1 MRGSVRSVV
10 TTSIAI
16 AAASTLAFTF
26 MSLPTEPHSPPTV
39 RSEINFSAAAVE
51 PTTPPP
57 GVLIEQF
64 LANQIENCS
73 LICPFIVQGLVQVPL
88 NFAAL
93 PLTLVRLLLSG
104 QPFLQA
110 AALSGATVSGAL
122 NDAVT
127 GIITND
133 LNQVLPRAQNA
144 LEVAVVGLIE
154 IGTTAVL
161 QPGNLLHTITAAR
174 AGLFDALRQPPGT
187 MPPPPVHNALEAA
200 AVRVIEIASA
210 LTFQAPER
218 LLLGA
223 TQAPN
228 AFFTTLGN
236 TGDLGATLAA
246 VAASVSTT
254 ISDSIGFI
262 QHALSEPIP
271 ITLATLPAPQRKTNQ
286 VTAAMTATPQANTT
300 VATTTTPVA
309 IRARTQTR
317 TTPSLAVPRPTVRPS
332 ATADANANSAQAP
345 SLAVPPGTG
354 ANTNAYSAQSPSVV
368 VPRPVIRPSA
378 RVGGNTITSTTSG
391 TDPVGSL
398 RKPNQTVSRAVTA
411 PGNNKHPVPKK
422 PSSQFTP

>member
-1 MRGSVRSVV
+1 MGGSVRSVV

-39 RSEINFSAAAVE
+39 RSEINLSAVAVQ
-51 PTTPPP
+51 PPTPPP
-57 GVLIEQF
+57 PSGALIEQF

-93 PLTLVRLLLSG
+93 PVTLVRLLLSG

-122 NDAVT
+122 KDAVT

-133 LNQVLPRAQNA
+133 LNKVLPRAQNA

-161 QPGNLLHTITAAR
+161 QPGNLLQTITAAR
-174 AGLFDALRQPPGT
+174 TDLFDALRQPPGT
-187 MPPPPVHNALEAA
+187 MPPPPVHNALEAT

-223 TQAPN
+223 TQAAN

-236 TGDLGATLAA
+236 TGDPGATLAA

-271 ITLATLPAPQRKTNQ
+271 ITAATIPAPQQKTSQ
-286 VTAAMTATPQANTT
+286 ITAATIATPQANTT
-300 VATTTTPVA
+300 VVTTTTPVA

-332 ATADANANSAQAP
+332 AAADGNDSSAQAP

-411 PGNNKHPVPKK
+411 PGNNKHPAPKK
-422 PSSQFTP
+422 PSSH